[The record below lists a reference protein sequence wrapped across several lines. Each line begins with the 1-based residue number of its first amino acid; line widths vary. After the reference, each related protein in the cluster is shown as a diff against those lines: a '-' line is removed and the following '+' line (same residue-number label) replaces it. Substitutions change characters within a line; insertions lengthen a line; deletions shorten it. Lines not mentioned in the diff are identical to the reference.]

1 MRPLRLEMEG
11 FSTFRD
17 HTVVEFDA
25 DDAPADLVAFVGP
38 TGSGKSTVIDAITFA
53 LYGSV
58 ARYGDARLVAPVINQ
73 QSNEAKIRLDFE
85 VGGVRYTA
93 IRVVRRTKSG
103 ATTREARLQRQDEVS
118 SVVASGAKELTVA
131 VEELLGLDFAQFT
144 RTVVLPQGQFAEF
157 LNDDPASRQRLLRR
171 LLDFEVYSRMGVL
184 ARERAKAASTKLEL
198 LDPQIEGFGD
208 ATLLNQRRAQAR
220 AIELTQLESLTRA
233 NLASVAEV
241 EEALVALRQEVT
253 AIDVHL
259 KNLDGLK
266 APADLHRE
274 GERLEEARGSL
285 EAEKLLVA
293 KARTDRQDATD
304 LLDSVGDPN
313 ALRQTISQFERL
325 EAVGIERSAIESKRS
340 RSVADVADSQE
351 AAAKADQG
359 AELARHRLARARS
372 GADASAWI
380 SSLVIGEACPVC
392 AQTVGSIPDHD
403 PVAELAS
410 AQSNFD
416 QAAASVTK
424 TQHDARAA
432 QVQLDRTSVALDAL
446 VNEHAALSLAVTEAT
461 TEADNADTLRAKLQA
476 ASEAGERQRE
486 ASEQVRNAERAVAVA
501 ESSLQQ
507 IVTQEQINRRQFGSQ
522 RDGVAAMSPPQPGG
536 QSLVLDWSE
545 LQAWG
550 QDQRRT
556 FGKRREL
563 VAQSGKDTANKK
575 AVLVD
580 QLESALSKAELGI
593 DLKHQL
599 GQVHTLIARA
609 VATAEA
615 DVKRLEE
622 RRAERAELV
631 EKQSQLVEEKLIQRE
646 LGQQLSASG
655 FERWLLSEAL
665 EDLVGRAT
673 ERLLE
678 LSKGQF
684 SLATDQTTFKI
695 VDHNNAED
703 QRDVRTLSGGE
714 TFLASLALALA
725 LSDSIADMAP
735 VGAPRLG
742 SVFLD
747 EGFGTLDPETLDVVA
762 SAIEDLS
769 ASGRLVGIVTHIEA
783 LAERMPVRYVVSK
796 GPTSSVVTRV
806 VV

>member
-17 HTVVEFDA
+17 NTVVDFDA

-85 VGGVRYTA
+85 VGGVSYTA

-103 ATTREARLQRQDEVS
+103 ATTREARLQQEDETS
-118 SVVASGAKELTVA
+118 SVVASGAKELTAA
-131 VEELLGLDFAQFT
+131 VEALLGLDFAQFT

-198 LDPQIEGFGD
+198 LDPQIEGFSD
-208 ATLLNQRRAQAR
+208 ATVLNQRHAQAR
-220 AIELTQLESLTRA
+220 VVELTQLETLTRA
-233 NLASVAEV
+233 NLGSVAEV
-241 EEALVALRQEVT
+241 EDALIALREEVT

-259 KNLDGLK
+259 KNLDGLSV
-266 APADLHRE
+266 PADLHRE
-274 GERLEEARGSL
+274 GQRLEDARSSL
-285 EAEKLLVA
+285 EAEKLVVA

-304 LLDSVGDPN
+304 LLDSLGDPN
-313 ALRQTISQFERL
+313 VLRQRISLFERL
-325 EAVGIERSAIESKRS
+325 EAVGIERSTIEPERAKNAAE
-340 RSVADVADSQE
+340 VAASQE
-351 AAAKADQG
+351 VATKADQA
-359 AELARHRLARARS
+359 AELARHRLATARS
-372 GADASAWI
+372 GADASAWV
-380 SSLVIGEACPVC
+380 SSLVLGEACPVC

-403 PVAELAS
+403 PEAELVS

-416 QAAASVTK
+416 QAAATVANAQSAV
-424 TQHDARAA
+424 RAS
-432 QVQLDRTSVALDAL
+432 QMQLGRTSVTFDAL
-446 VNEHAALSLAVTEAT
+446 VEERASLTLAMAEASIGV
-461 TEADNADTLRAKLQA
+461 DNVDTLLARLQT
-476 ASEAGERQRE
+476 ASEAGEQQRL
-486 ASEQVRNAERAVAVA
+486 ASEQVKNAERAVSTA
-501 ESSLQQ
+501 ESALQH
-507 IVTQEQINRRQFGSQ
+507 IMTQEQVDRRQFGSQ
-522 RDGVAAMSPPQPGG
+522 RDRVAAMSPPQPVG

-545 LQAWG
+545 LHTWG
-550 QDQRRT
+550 QDQRNT
-556 FGKRREL
+556 LGKRRE
-563 VAQSGKDTANKK
+563 VIAQTGKETANKK
-575 AVLVD
+575 AALVH
-580 QLESALSKAELGI
+580 QLEAALSKAELGI

-599 GQVHTLIARA
+599 GQVGTLIARA

-631 EKQSQLVEEKLIQRE
+631 EKQSQLEEEKLIQRE

-673 ERLLE
+673 ERLLQ

-806 VV
+806 VL